1 MKRGDTKQKRERWR
15 SSRNKNGQFNLQLVK
30 TGKSKACRSEKVVD
44 NVDQD
49 LNWKILGTFNRKEDK
64 RMGMESE

>member
-1 MKRGDTKQKRERWR
+1 MQSPVG
-15 SSRNKNGQFNLQLVK
+15 KNGQIKGL
-30 TGKSKACRSEKVVD
+30 SEKVE
-44 NVDQD
+44 NIDQD

>member
-1 MKRGDTKQKRERWR
+1 MQSPIG
-15 SSRNKNGQFNLQLVK
+15 KNGQIKGV
-30 TGKSKACRSEKVVD
+30 SENVE

-64 RMGMESE
+64 RIGWNGVQVGRKVIASRVT